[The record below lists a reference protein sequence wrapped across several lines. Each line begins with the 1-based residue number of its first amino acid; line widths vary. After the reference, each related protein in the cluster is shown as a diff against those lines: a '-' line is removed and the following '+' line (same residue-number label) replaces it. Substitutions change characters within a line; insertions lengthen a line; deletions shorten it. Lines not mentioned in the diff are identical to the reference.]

1 MSMGNTSKAFSLLI
15 VIILSVS
22 SLIVVESANAQT
34 IPKPAMP
41 QFSIKTTDHSYDI
54 PPTYGIDQFT
64 GQNITVH
71 EGAHYEWRTLDFTIF
86 NQQVSTGYGLYY
98 NIRYKGQYTSSW
110 TELYHAGTYI
120 SQQSGQYSTVPFHLS
135 GSYPSSII
143 GALYKLSIPAG
154 SMVDFQVQALAGN
167 TTRGSTQFGSGDK
180 FTGQTS
186 DWSSTR
192 SMTIP
197 TTTIS
202 PNLIL
207 SPTPTP
213 TVPEFSLLTI
223 PLLLSIILGTAGLL
237 VYHKKHK
244 HNIVK
249 EV

>member
-1 MSMGNTSKAFSLLI
+1 MGRINKGVSLLF
-15 VIILSVS
+15 VIILTIS
-22 SLIVVESANAQT
+22 SLIMVESASAQT
-34 IPKPAMP
+34 IPKPTIP

-64 GQNITVH
+64 GQNITIH
-71 EGAHYEWRTLDFTIF
+71 EGAHYQWRTLDFTIV

-98 NIRYKGQYTSSW
+98 NVRYKGQYTNSW

-143 GALYKLSIPAG
+143 GALFELSIPAG
-154 SMVDFQVQALAGN
+154 ATVDFQVQALAGT

-202 PNLIL
+202 PNPTLM
-207 SPTPTP
+207 PTPSP
-213 TVPEFSLLTI
+213 TVPEFPFI
-223 PLLLSIILGTAGLL
+223 IVIILIL
-237 VYHKKHK
+237 VLTLAISVFKRKAR
-244 HNIVK
+244 
-249 EV
+249 